1 MSAILFGTSSA
12 IALAALASAAVDLTP
27 AASAWAQR
35 IGIGRF
41 PDEAGW
47 REAAAERAMKWLIR
61 TPTVRL
67 TDQTRLLWLDM
78 LRGEY
83 RRAAIQHWQEAAL
96 VLGLTELAGAGGAVA
111 SGGAPAASTFAAA
124 SGSEVTPDRA
134 AVSSAG
140 EENAS
145 FSAAAAESAAASERV
160 ARAETGSAFD
170 GAKSASVHEES
181 RANGALAIGASRV
194 KGESAID
201 SEAARFRSRLRAV
214 LGRFLSRK
222 FGEDG
227 GWREKPEQID
237 AAMLAWAVM
246 QSGMEPERYRRAFD
260 ETAALVLRHVGGD
273 GLVQYRQGAVGGYR
287 YVDTIGLVCP
297 FLAAY
302 GLMYGREDCVD
313 LAVRQIE
320 AYDRHGMHPGLHLPY
335 HAYAA
340 EDGRPLGLCG
350 WGRGLAWYAIGL
362 ADVWRLLPASDR
374 RKAELEARVAKLARA
389 AARFQQP
396 DGSFRW
402 TVTRPETRA
411 DSSVTAALAWFLLR
425 AAAASGAPGD
435 LRERARRA
443 LAYLRGVTRRG
454 GAVDFAQG
462 DTRDIGVYAQRFD
475 VLPFAQGF
483 ALRAAAAAL
492 AAEQGRRE

>member
-1 MSAILFGTSSA
+1 MNAILFGTSSA

-27 AASAWAQR
+27 AASAWVQR

-41 PDEAGW
+41 PDEEAW
-47 REAAAERAMKWLIR
+47 RDAAAERAMKWLLR

-96 VLGLTELAGAGGAVA
+96 VLGLTELAGFG
-111 SGGAPAASTFAAA
+111 TAA
-124 SGSEVTPDRA
+124 SGVDVP
-134 AVSSAG
+134 
-140 EENAS
+140 
-145 FSAAAAESAAASERV
+145 
-160 ARAETGSAFD
+160 
-170 GAKSASVHEES
+170 
-181 RANGALAIGASRV
+181 
-194 KGESAID
+194 
-201 SEAARFRSRLRAV
+201 AARFSSRMRAV
-214 LGRFLSRK
+214 LGRFFSRK
-222 FGEDG
+222 FDESG
-227 GWREKPEQID
+227 GWREQPEQVD

-246 QSGMEPERYRRAFD
+246 ASGLEPDRYRRAF
-260 ETAALVLRHVGGD
+260 EQTAELVLRHVGGD

-302 GLMYGREDCVD
+302 GLTYGREDCVD
-313 LAVRQIE
+313 LAVRQID
-320 AYDRHGMHPGLHLPY
+320 AYDRHGMHPDLHLPY

-340 EDGRPLGLCG
+340 GDGRPLGLCG

-374 RKAELEARVAKLARA
+374 RKAELEARIARLAQA

-396 DGSFRW
+396 DGSWRW

-435 LRERARRA
+435 ARERARRA
-443 LAYLRGVTRRG
+443 LAHLRGVTRRS
-454 GAVDFAQG
+454 GAIDFAQG

-483 ALRAAAAAL
+483 ALRAAAAAQEP
-492 AAEQGRRE
+492 EQGRRA